1 LVETII
7 ILIIIIIVIIV
18 KKIFIYLCL
27 IIHSCMWLCMRVWGG
42 GVCVFLFFRKGCLG
56 VIKLMKSDRKVKVIL
71 SA

>member
-1 LVETII
+1 MHV
-7 ILIIIIIVIIV
+7 VV
-18 KKIFIYLCL
+18 YACVG
-27 IIHSCMWLCMRVWGG
+27 W